1 VIVIS
6 EDVWSEGFANL
17 ATTDQIVHEPD
28 LWSRRDDLKA
38 YLASATALVVRN
50 RTKVDQ
56 ELFSAAPNLKI
67 VARAGVGLDNIDI
80 AAADQHNVV
89 ICAALGINAIAVAEH
104 TLGLAIALLRKIVE
118 LDQST
123 RLGQWNR
130 KAGGEISGKVW
141 GLLGFGAT
149 AKALAHLLKG
159 FGCKVIAYDPFA
171 KPDPAFLRE
180 TNASL
185 FSLDEVI
192 KNSDILSI
200 HMPAT
205 SETTNLLDLSQ
216 FKNMKKSAIVI
227 NVGRGEV
234 INEDDLELA
243 LKEGIIAGAGLDV
256 RVVEP
261 VNDKKFVDLDQ
272 VILTPHVAGITHES
286 QAKINQILVS
296 EIKRAIAGELPEF
309 AVGKTKTFK

>member
-17 ATTDQIVHEPD
+17 AKTDQIVHEPD

-80 AAADQHNVV
+80 ETADQHNVV
-89 ICAALGINAIAVAEH
+89 ICAALGINATAVAEH
-104 TLGLAIALLRKIVE
+104 TLGLALALLRKIVE
-118 LDQST
+118 LDKST
-123 RLGQWNR
+123 RSGQWNR

-149 AKALAHLLKG
+149 AKAVANLLKG

-171 KPDPAFLRE
+171 KPDAAFLQE

-185 FSLDEVI
+185 LSLDEVI

-205 SETTNLLDLSQ
+205 NETTNLLDLSQ

-234 INEDDLELA
+234 INENDLELA
-243 LKEGIIAGAGLDV
+243 LKDGIIAGAGLDV
-256 RVVEP
+256 RVIEP
-261 VNDKKFVDLDQ
+261 VNDKKFIDLDQ